1 MASFKRLSIWGIV
14 LAVVLYFYM
23 DARIPEPFPQKFKLM
38 TMDAYMKTYGNV
50 VSIMIY
56 LVWFRYMWLF

>member
-14 LAVVLYFYM
+14 LAVGLYFYM

-38 TMDAYMKTYGNV
+38 TMDAFMKTYGNV
-50 VSIMIY
+50 VSIVIY
-56 LVWFRYMWLF
+56 IVWFRYMWHF